1 MDNQSPKLPGARI
14 DVCSLEADMAFFEA
28 RLSLA
33 EGAPDTR
40 YQRAQ
45 IKAYKTLGRL
55 LGETLSQLRPPA
67 KSPPAAKGRSAAA

>member
-1 MDNQSPKLPGARI
+1 MEVQAANLPGARV

-33 EGAPDTR
+33 AGAPDTR

-45 IKAYKTLGRL
+45 IKAYQTLGRL
-55 LGETLSQLRPPA
+55 LGETLSRLRPTNPR
-67 KSPPAAKGRSAAA
+67 PTAKGRSAAA